1 MIILFLYF
9 LLKMYDRRLSSTE
22 NFNNYVHYLNNN
34 VHDKEAEQRNKNFR
48 YFMYFLGAILII
60 KILKE
65 K

>member
-22 NFNNYVHYLNNN
+22 NFDNYVHYLNNN

-48 YFMYFLGAILII
+48 YSMYFLGAILII

-65 K
+65 E

>member
-1 MIILFLYF
+1 
-9 LLKMYDRRLSSTE
+9 MYDRRLSSTE

-65 K
+65 E